1 MTLTPEQRPTLTISE
16 SGVVLTETYD
26 GNEVPAEYSFSIVN
40 DYVHAHGRHF
50 EELQYLA
57 LGMASHIDAQQ
68 TRIAELEAQLTRIQ
82 RLADCGTVQN
92 WLALPDEDK
101 ARWFAVTVQRDSEH
115 CKLIAELEQDAARYR
130 WLRDKML
137 GVDFDWN
144 ESGLTALCFEM
155 PDGCAYG
162 GNCDQNINAAMQK

>member
-68 TRIAELEAQLTRIQ
+68 EEISSLNSRIAKPVPLDVLMTFGVEI
-82 RLADCGTVQN
+82 ADKAHDAGVIGNLFT
-92 WLALPDEDK
+92 DEDIAAIADRYASQVQQNELPVRYYK
-101 ARWFAVTVQRDSEH
+101 EGGITYAVYGSSSINYVE
-115 CKLIAELEQDAARYR
+115 KLRTMLSAA
-130 WLRDKML
+130 KK
-137 GVDFDWN
+137 G
-144 ESGLTALCFEM
+144 E
-155 PDGCAYG
+155 
-162 GNCDQNINAAMQK
+162 